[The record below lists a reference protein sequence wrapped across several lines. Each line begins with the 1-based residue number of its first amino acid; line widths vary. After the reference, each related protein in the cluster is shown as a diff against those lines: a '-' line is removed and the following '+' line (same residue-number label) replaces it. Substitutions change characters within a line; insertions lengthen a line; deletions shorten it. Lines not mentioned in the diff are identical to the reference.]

1 MARPILVVKN
11 LTELVKNISYAKK
24 AGLCVFDVTT
34 PSTKKAREVGDFEVG
49 PKAVRQEFGLPFA
62 LLDAINAQANQ
73 VAPDALALLA
83 KVVKGLYE
91 GNRFDPQK
99 LQRLKA
105 QAVRGNLTDKD
116 FIARALSAV
125 TA

>member
-11 LTELVKNISYAKK
+11 LTALVKNITYAKK

-34 PSTKKAREVGDFEVG
+34 PSTKKAREQGDFSVG
-49 PKAVRQEFGLPFA
+49 QQAVRQEFGLPYA

-73 VAPDALALLA
+73 VAPDALALLG
-83 KVVKGLYE
+83 KVVKVLYE

-105 QAVRGNLTDKD
+105 AAAADKLTDQEFVAKVSAA
-116 FIARALSAV
+116 IA
-125 TA
+125 